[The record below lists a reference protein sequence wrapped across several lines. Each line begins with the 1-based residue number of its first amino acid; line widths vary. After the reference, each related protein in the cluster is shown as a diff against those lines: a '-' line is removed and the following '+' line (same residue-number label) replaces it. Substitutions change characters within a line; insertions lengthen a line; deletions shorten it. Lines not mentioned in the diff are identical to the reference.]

1 MDREASVKTY
11 HTQNHSVSD
20 IYKDMNMRQNFK
32 ENVEQHRTFFT
43 ADTSSF
49 VPTLIVSPLGTTAGS
64 STTSSAFLFTE
75 KDLENLVTLF
85 NVNENFFDLELA
97 LLTKMKD
104 INVVQTKEPSVLSKM
119 KMPKLFVWEAGLEQ
133 LNITLKWRALNS

>member
-1 MDREASVKTY
+1 M
-11 HTQNHSVSD
+11 
-20 IYKDMNMRQNFK
+20 
-32 ENVEQHRTFFT
+32 
-43 ADTSSF
+43 
-49 VPTLIVSPLGTTAGS
+49 
-64 STTSSAFLFTE
+64 FTE

-85 NVNENFFDLELA
+85 NVNEIFFNLELA